1 MNFPEELKIQNKVY
15 KKFLKQFV
23 ELNLEQSDIT
33 SKAVVK
39 NEVVKAEI
47 IAKQDGILAG
57 REEAEFIYPKLKF
70 KSKDGT
76 AIKKGQI
83 IATITDKSHKILQ
96 YERLVL
102 NLIMR
107 MSGIA
112 TNVSELSKKSR
123 VKLAATRKTYWGLID
138 KKAVSLGGGLTHRLQ
153 LSHAILIKENHI
165 QNQNISLIL
174 KKAEKMRKKAAFI
187 EIEVETQEQAIEAS
201 KWQKPLTIMLDNFRP
216 KKIKETLTKI
226 SKTDRKRH
234 KFEASGGINEKN
246 LKSYSSTGI
255 DIISMS
261 ALTDGVKSLDMSLLI
276 KK

>member
-138 KKAVSLGGGLTHRLQ
+138 KKAVSIGGGLTHRLQ

-165 QNQNISLIL
+165 QNQNITEIL
-174 KKAEKMRKKAAFI
+174 KKAEDMRKKAAFI

-201 KWQKPLTIMLDNFRP
+201 KWPKPLTIMLDNFTP
-216 KKIKETLTKI
+216 KKIKETLAKI

-234 KFEASGGINEKN
+234 KFEASGGINKKN
-246 LKSYSSTGI
+246 LKSYSASGV
-255 DIISMS
+255 DLISMS

-276 KK
+276 EN